1 MCLFLEINQNI
12 SKNFAAAFFFTGMST
27 SVYEAELLTLWTF
40 TRKAPNFQIKNRSS
54 TKSEDSLTGKQLR
67 ISTNFYQYPKNV
79 QKVRRWFG
87 GWRTWLTG
95 GFYVKVNFLNSH
107 PKKWEFK
114 LSAQSVQ

>member
-1 MCLFLEINQNI
+1 MNV
-12 SKNFAAAFFFTGMST
+12 NFGSGK
-27 SVYEAELLTLWTF
+27 
-40 TRKAPNFQIKNRSS
+40 RQIFRLKTSS
-54 TKSEDSLTGKQLR
+54 TKSEDSLTGKQVR
-67 ISTNFYQYPKNV
+67 ISTNFYLYPKNV